1 MMQPH
6 EDTLV
11 VTMRIFSFYVKMVM
25 IDQESRAEIIY
36 HDLYW
41 GLGLTQADLAKYDTP
56 LVAFDAPW

>member
-36 HDLYW
+36 PDLY
-41 GLGLTQADLAKYDTP
+41 
-56 LVAFDAPW
+56 